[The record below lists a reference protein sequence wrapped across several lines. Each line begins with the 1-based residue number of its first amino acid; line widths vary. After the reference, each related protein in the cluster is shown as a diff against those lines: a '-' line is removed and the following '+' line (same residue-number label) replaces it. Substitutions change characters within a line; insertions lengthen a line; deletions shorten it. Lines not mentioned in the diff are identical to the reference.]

1 MKAVYEVKENSLAE
15 LTVTV
20 DGEKWNDAL
29 AKAYKKLAANV
40 EIKGFRKGKA
50 PEFRIRQ
57 VLGQQIQYEA
67 VDLVAQ
73 DALTYGL
80 DENKDVVLEDRP
92 MLDIISVDDN
102 AAVLKFVLTIKP
114 EVKLGDYQNVY
125 YNVEHKE
132 VEESDVEKQIEQ
144 LRQQNAEEV
153 LKEEGTVEDGN
164 IAVIDFEGFVDGV
177 AFEGGKGTEYPL
189 EIGSHSFIEGFEEQL
204 VGMKTNEEKDIEVT
218 FPENYVAE
226 LAGKKATFH
235 VKVDGIKEK
244 HLPELNDEFVAE
256 LAMGEEV
263 KTVEDL
269 KKNLKDKL
277 QKDADAQA
285 DRKAEDEFLDK
296 LCEVCT
302 VDIPEVMIKRK
313 NDELFEEQSYSL
325 LQNGINMD
333 SFLKMMG
340 QTAEEYKER
349 LKPQSEQRVK
359 IKLILEAIGKDMK
372 IEVTDEEIEDEYNS
386 VAKMYQMDV
395 EKVKQL
401 IGKEDIV
408 DTVLVDKTFD
418 TIKNRKAE

>member
-132 VEESDVEKQIEQ
+132 VEESDVDKQIEQ

>member
-73 DALTYGL
+73 DALNYGL
-80 DENKDVVLEDRP
+80 DENKDIVLEDRP

-125 YNVEHKE
+125 YTVEHKE

-144 LRQQNAEEV
+144 LRQQNSEEV

-218 FPENYVAE
+218 FPENYVAD

-244 HLPELNDEFVAE
+244 HLPELNDEFVVD

-269 KKNLKDKL
+269 KKNLKEKL

-285 DRKAEDEFLDK
+285 DKKAEDEFLDK

-302 VDIPEVMIKRK
+302 VDIPEVMVKRK

-333 SFLKMMG
+333 SFLKMIG

-359 IKLILEAIGKDMK
+359 IRLILEAIGKDMK
-372 IEVTDEEIEDEYNS
+372 IEVTDEEVEDEYNS

-408 DTVLVDKTFD
+408 ETVLVDKTFD

>member
-73 DALTYGL
+73 DALNYGL

-125 YNVEHKE
+125 YTVEHKE

-144 LRQQNAEEV
+144 LRQQNSEEV

-218 FPENYVAE
+218 FPENYVAD
-226 LAGKKATFH
+226 LAGKKAIFH

-244 HLPELNDEFVAE
+244 HLPELNDEFVVD

-269 KKNLKDKL
+269 KKNLKEKL

-285 DRKAEDEFLDK
+285 NKKAEDEFLDK

-302 VDIPEVMIKRK
+302 VDIPEVMVNRK

-333 SFLKMMG
+333 SFLKMIG

-359 IKLILEAIGKDMK
+359 IRLILEAIGKDMK
-372 IEVTDEEIEDEYNS
+372 IEVTDEEVEDEYNS

-408 DTVLVDKTFD
+408 ETVLVDKTFD

>member
-1 MKAVYEVKENSLAE
+1 MKAVYEVKENSTAE

-20 DGEKWNDAL
+20 DGEKWSNAL

-50 PEFRIRQ
+50 PEVRIRQ

-67 VDLVAQ
+67 VDLIAQ
-73 DALTYGL
+73 EALTYGL
-80 DENKDVVLEDRP
+80 EENKDVVLEDRP
-92 MLDIISVDDN
+92 TLEVLSVDEN
-102 AAVLKFVLTIKP
+102 STVLKFVLTIKP

-132 VEESDVEKQIEQ
+132 VEDEEIEKHIEQ
-144 LRQQNAEEV
+144 LRQQHAEEV
-153 LKEEGTVEDGN
+153 LKEDGEVEQGN
-164 IAVIDFEGFVDGV
+164 IAVIDFEGFLDGV

-204 VGMKTNEEKDIEVT
+204 IGMKTGEEKDIEVT
-218 FPENYVAE
+218 FPENYTAE

-244 HLPELNDEFVAE
+244 HLPEVNDEFVADLE
-256 LAMGEEV
+256 MGEEV

-269 KKNLKDKL
+269 KKNLKENL
-277 QKDADAQA
+277 QKEADSQA

-302 VDIPEVMIKRK
+302 VEVPEVMIKRK

-325 LQNGINMD
+325 LQNGISMD

-372 IEVTDEEIEDEYNS
+372 IEVTDEEVEAEYES

-395 EKVKQL
+395 ERVKQL

>member
-1 MKAVYEVKENSLAE
+1 MKAVYEVKENSTAE

-20 DGEKWNDAL
+20 DGEKWSNAL

-50 PEFRIRQ
+50 PEVRIRQ

-73 DALTYGL
+73 EALTYGL
-80 DENKDVVLEDRP
+80 EENKDVVLEDRP
-92 MLDIISVDDN
+92 TLEVLSVDEN
-102 AAVLKFVLTIKP
+102 STVLKFVLTIKP
-114 EVKLGDYQNVY
+114 EVKLGDYQHVY

-132 VEESDVEKQIEQ
+132 VEDEEVEKHVEQ
-144 LRQQNAEEV
+144 LRQQHAEEV
-153 LKEEGTVEDGN
+153 LKEDGEVEQGN
-164 IAVIDFEGFVDGV
+164 IAVIDFEGFLDGV

-204 VGMKTNEEKDIEVT
+204 IGMKTGEEKDIEVT
-218 FPENYVAE
+218 FPENYTAE

-244 HLPELNDEFVAE
+244 HLPEVNDEFVADLE
-256 LAMGEEV
+256 MGEEV

-269 KKNLKDKL
+269 KKNLKENL
-277 QKDADAQA
+277 QKEADNQA

-302 VDIPEVMIKRK
+302 VEVPEVMIKRK

-325 LQNGINMD
+325 LQNGISMD

-372 IEVTDEEIEDEYNS
+372 IEVTDEEIEAEYES

-395 EKVKQL
+395 ERVKQL